1 MQLLLLCSMM
11 AVMIQQFAQAQLPI
25 PLPDLPI
32 PLPALPALPALPL
45 LPAVTVCPAGYF
57 SDLAS
62 CYPCARGSTSMAGV
76 TCVVCPPGTYAPG
89 PGSASCFFCPAGY
102 NSAPAGE
109 MCYLQSTCPGAKGSK
124 KGGKRSLR
132 EETEIEME
140 EESESMFSFW
150 SFKHALTKCLFYEN
164 STWMNTTKYLIT
176 FM

>member
-1 MQLLLLCSMM
+1 MSQFLVLIALM
-11 AVMIQQFAQAQLPI
+11 AVVFLQVVQAQLPI

-32 PLPALPALPALPL
+32 PLPALPALPGLPL

-57 SDLAS
+57 SDATN
-62 CYPCARGSTSMAGV
+62 CYPCARGSSSLAGV

-109 MCYLQSTCPGAKGSK
+109 MCYTQLSCPGAKGSK

-132 EETEIEME
+132 EELEME
-140 EESESMFSFW
+140 VEVEEEAESMFSF
-150 SFKHALTKCLFYEN
+150 
-164 STWMNTTKYLIT
+164 
-176 FM
+176 